1 MKWVQLFT
9 GRQRGRGDKR
19 AGFSLY
25 KMICEELLLWVRL
38 TRNVHESGASH
49 RFLQT
54 LWHFVLG
61 KNSDVFVFSAL
72 FFEVSFYSG
81 GCVQIVII

>member
-9 GRQRGRGDKR
+9 GRQCGRGDKR

-38 TRNVHESGASH
+38 TRNVDESGASH

-61 KNSDVFVFSAL
+61 KNSGFFCIFS
-72 FFEVSFYSG
+72 FIF
-81 GCVQIVII
+81 